1 MSNDDDQPTRILPP
15 QSPKTQ
21 VAGQR
26 TEIAPQ
32 RTEFAPPPEPFLPD
46 GDATVIRPRPAR
58 APSNDGGNMLPVGF
72 YLGEFE
78 VIKVLGEGGF
88 GIVYLADDH
97 SLGRRVALKEY
108 MPSSLAQRVG
118 GTQVSVKSERH
129 RETFEA
135 GLKSFVNEARL
146 LAQFDHPSLVKVYRF
161 WEANGTAY
169 MVMPF
174 YEGITLKDELK
185 AMGAPPDENWLRE
198 LLEPLTEALA
208 VIHTEQCYHR
218 DIAPDNVI
226 LLKGSNRPLLLD
238 FGAARRVIG
247 DMTQALTVILKP
259 GYAPVEQ
266 YAEVPG
272 MKQGPW
278 TDVYA
283 LAAVVYYAITGKTP
297 PTSVG
302 RLMNDNYVPMTQAG
316 AGRYSPGFLAAMD
329 RALIVKPEQRTQSID
344 DLRHDLG
351 MAASDPDPAKT
362 ERRSRSPNTVAGS
375 LPAGAAVARKRR
387 TGVFAAVGVVVV
399 LVIAGGLYALLGS
412 KPSTPTA
419 VASTTATPAATTAA
433 ATAPVET
440 ASSVA
445 AVPTIPATPTERAA
459 PVQAAPVGPF
469 DPAHE
474 FERVATA
481 QSPDYKVEA
490 AADKPQ
496 LRINKDKMTFKVKT
510 EKAGHLYVLMHGTDG
525 AIIQIFP
532 NAEAKNNQIRADTTL
547 SLPSGKGNWD
557 IGVGGPAG
565 IDHLIAIVSKFPR
578 DFSGLGLKM
587 RDGFAQTT
595 VEEAGAAAK
604 AQAGGASIFAGRPVC
619 QQPCT
624 DDYGAAL
631 FTAEEIN

>member
-1 MSNDDDQPTRILPP
+1 MSTDDDESTRILPP

-21 VAGQR
+21 VASQR
-26 TEIAPQ
+26 TEIAPE
-32 RTEFAPPPEPFLPD
+32 RTEIAPPPEAFAPE
-46 GDATVIRPRPAR
+46 GDATVIRPRPPP
-58 APSNDGGNMLPVGF
+58 APQRPASNDGGNMLPVGF
-72 YLGEFE
+72 FLGEFE
-78 VIKVLGEGGF
+78 IVKVLGEGGF

-185 AMGAPPDENWLRE
+185 AMGAPPDEEWLRD

-208 VIHTEQCYHR
+208 VIHTEQCFHR

-272 MKQGPW
+272 MKQGAW

-302 RLMNDNYVPMTQAG
+302 RLMNDNYVPMAQVG
-316 AGRYSPGFLAAMD
+316 AGRYSPDFLAAID
-329 RALIVKPEQRTQSID
+329 RALVVKPEQRTQSID
-344 DLRHDLG
+344 DLRRDLG
-351 MAASDPDPAKT
+351 MEPSDVDSSKTGRARGPAT
-362 ERRSRSPNTVAGS
+362 MAGA
-375 LPAGAAVARKRR
+375 LPAGAAVARKSR
-387 TGVFAAVGVVVV
+387 TGVFAGLGAV
-399 LVIAGGLYALLGS
+399 LVLLVAGGLYIAFSG
-412 KPSTPTA
+412 K
-419 VASTTATPAATTAA
+419 PAAPVAA
-433 ATAPVET
+433 

-445 AVPTIPATPTERAA
+445 PTVPPTQVATSAPPPVVAATPTTPSASVVSPAA
-459 PVQAAPVGPF
+459 GGPF
-469 DPAHE
+469 DPTRE
-474 FERVATA
+474 FERVVAA
-481 QSPDYKVEA
+481 QSAAFKVEA

-496 LRINKDKMTFKVKT
+496 LRIDKDNMTFKVKT
-510 EKAGHLYVLMHGTDG
+510 EKEGYLYVIQYGSDHG
-525 AIIQIFP
+525 IVQVFP
-532 NAEAKNNQIRADTTL
+532 NVAAKSNRLKADSTTA
-547 SLPSGKGNWD
+547 LPPKD
-557 IGVGGPAG
+557 ALTVAGGPPG
-565 IDHLIAIVSKFPR
+565 IDHLLVIVSNHPR
-578 DFSGLGLKM
+578 HFRALGLKNI
-587 RDGFAQTT
+587 DGFEQTTLEAARQAAETAGPAASVFAGTPVCTQPCSDEYGAAVFT
-595 VEEAGAAAK
+595 VEEIK
-604 AQAGGASIFAGRPVC
+604 
-619 QQPCT
+619 
-624 DDYGAAL
+624 
-631 FTAEEIN
+631 

>member
-1 MSNDDDQPTRILPP
+1 MSNEDDQPTRILPQQAQKP
-15 QSPKTQ
+15 Q
-21 VAGQR
+21 V
-26 TEIAPQ
+26 APQ
-32 RTEFAPPPEPFLPD
+32 RTEMAPPPEPFTPD

-58 APSNDGGNMLPVGF
+58 PPAQEGGNMLPVGF

-78 VIKVLGEGGF
+78 LTKVLGEGGF
-88 GIVYLADDH
+88 GIVYLAEDH

-185 AMGAPPDENWLRE
+185 AMGAPPDEAWLLE
-198 LLEPLTEALA
+198 LLEPLSEALA
-208 VIHTEQCYHR
+208 VIHAEQCYHR

-283 LAAVVYYAITGKTP
+283 LAAVVYFAITGKTP

-302 RLMNDNYVPMTQAG
+302 RLMNDNYVPMAQAG
-316 AGRYSPGFLAAMD
+316 AGRYSPGFLAAID
-329 RALIVKPEQRTQSID
+329 RALIVKPEERTQSINE
-344 DLRHDLG
+344 LRRDLG
-351 MAASDPDPAKT
+351 MAATVLDPSKA
-362 ERRSRSPNTVAGS
+362 ERRGGRASTMAST
-375 LPAGAAVARKRR
+375 LPPGAAVARKSRMPILA
-387 TGVFAAVGVVVV
+387 GIGVVA
-399 LVIAGGLYALLGS
+399 LLAIAGGLYGWLGS
-412 KPSTPTA
+412 KPAPATVATTA
-419 VASTTATPAATTAA
+419 AVPATTATPP
-433 ATAPVET
+433 ATAPN
-440 ASSVA
+440 AAPSVA
-445 AVPTIPATPTERAA
+445 GPVVVPAPERPATVEPAVA
-459 PVQAAPVGPF
+459 GPF

-474 FERVATA
+474 FERVAA
-481 QSPDYKVEA
+481 GQSPDFKVEA

-496 LRINKDKMTFKVKT
+496 LRIEKDMMSFKVKS
-510 EKAGHLYVLMHGTDG
+510 EKEGFLYVFQYGTDG
-525 AIIQIFP
+525 GIVQVFP
-532 NAEAKNNQIRADTTL
+532 NTAAKSNRMRADSTL
-547 SLPSGKGNWD
+547 SLPPKGA
-557 IGVGGPAG
+557 GTVAGGPPG
-565 IDHLIAIVSKFPR
+565 TDHLMAIVSQHPR
-578 DFSGLGLKM
+578 DFSALGLKVA
-587 RDGFAQTT
+587 DGFGQTT
-595 VEEAGAAAK
+595 VDAASKA
-604 AQAGGASIFAGRPVC
+604 AQAQGAGGSIFAGKAIC
-619 QQPCT
+619 QQPCS
-624 DDYGAAL
+624 DEYGVAL
-631 FTAEEIN
+631 FSVDEIK